1 MSENR
6 EKKVLRWS
14 GHTDVGR
21 FRSNNEDSFLALQV
35 NGEGVF
41 RLGKWGEAEMGTSDF
56 VFAVSD
62 GMGGANAGD
71 YASHVVAEQITQL
84 FPKVFQTQAQG
95 MTIYFQDVLNELV
108 FNVHNS
114 ISKMGE
120 SYSELEGMGAT
131 LSLCWVHSDR
141 LYFAHVGDSRIYHLN
156 ETDSFNQLSIDHTH
170 IGWLKQQGKIS
181 DYEARNDPRRNI
193 LHQVIGG
200 KTQHLSPQ
208 FGELIFESKDRLL
221 ICSDGL
227 IEGLMDSA
235 LKRMLKFNNPIHQD
249 ELNSVARTMVDE
261 SVREDGRDNTTALCF
276 EVLDLD

>member
-1 MSENR
+1 MSEQGR
-6 EKKVLRWS
+6 ILRWS

-41 RLGKWGEAEMGTSDF
+41 RLGKWGESEIGTSDF

-71 YASHVVAEQITQL
+71 YASHLVAEQMTQL

-95 MTIYFQDVLNELV
+95 MTVYFQDVLNELV
-108 FNVHNS
+108 TNVHDALC
-114 ISKMGE
+114 KMGE
-120 SYSELEGMGAT
+120 CYSELEGMGAT

-156 ETDSFNQLSIDHTH
+156 ETGSFNQLSRDHTH
-170 IGWLKQQGKIS
+170 IAWLKEKGEIS

-193 LHQVIGG
+193 LQQVIGG

-208 FGELIFESKDRLL
+208 FGELVFESKDRLL

-235 LKRMLKFNNPIHQD
+235 LKRMLNFSNPIFDPQTD
-249 ELNSVARTMVDE
+249 RVARTMVDE
-261 SVREDGRDNTTALCF
+261 SVREDGKDNTTALCF
-276 EVLDLD
+276 EVLAID